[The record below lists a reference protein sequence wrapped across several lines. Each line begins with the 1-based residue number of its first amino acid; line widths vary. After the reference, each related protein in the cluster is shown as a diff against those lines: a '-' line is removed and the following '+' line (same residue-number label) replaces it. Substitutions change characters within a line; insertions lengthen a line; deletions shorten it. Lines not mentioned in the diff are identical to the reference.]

1 MQSKNI
7 FVGVAG
13 KVQCAHRIY
22 QLLMKRCFVSYA
34 DVLCSL
40 NGREKD
46 YYNIH
51 TYSGDC
57 YYAPVKKAFRR
68 SLRHCDRWIYLAKQ
82 KVSGRTTR

>member
-7 FVGVAG
+7 FVGGAG

-51 TYSGDC
+51 TYSGDR
-57 YYAPVKKAFRR
+57 YYAPVKKAFPEVIKA
-68 SLRHCDRWIYLAKQ
+68 LRQVDLSCKTKSVWQ
-82 KVSGRTTR
+82 NN